1 MKLTDN
7 MLLLLTVMFN
17 IFKDVAV
24 VGIFAYLSM
33 HFNNIWIIL
42 IAALFIGGYNIKLNY
57 KDKKEEEENN
67 G

>member
-17 IFKDVAV
+17 IFKDVAI

-33 HFNNIWIIL
+33 HFNNILIIL

>member
-1 MKLTDN
+1 MKLSDN
-7 MLLLLTVMFN
+7 MVLLLGVLLNV
-17 IFKDVAV
+17 IKDISV

-42 IAALFIGGYNIKLNY
+42 LAALFVGGYNIKLHY
-57 KDKKEEEENN
+57 KDEKEEEKNN

>member
-1 MKLTDN
+1 MKLSDN
-7 MLLLLTVMFN
+7 MTLLLGVILN

-24 VGIFAYLSM
+24 LSIFAYLCI

-42 IAALFIGGYNIKLNY
+42 FGLCFVGGYNIRLNI
-57 KDKKEEEENN
+57 KEKEEEKKN

>member
-1 MKLTDN
+1 MTI
-7 MLLLLTVMFN
+7 LLGVLLN

-24 VGIFAYLSM
+24 VAIFAQLCI

-42 IAALFIGGYNIKLNY
+42 FACLFVGGYKISMKY
-57 KDKKEEEENN
+57 QDKKKEEEENN